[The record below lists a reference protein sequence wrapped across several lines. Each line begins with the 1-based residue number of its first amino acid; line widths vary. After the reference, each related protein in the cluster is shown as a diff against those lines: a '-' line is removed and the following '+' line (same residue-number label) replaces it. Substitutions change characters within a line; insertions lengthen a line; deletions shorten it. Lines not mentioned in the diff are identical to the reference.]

1 MIGGDDA
8 GAVRASDSDRTRVQS
23 ILNDAFADG
32 RLSRDEWEDR
42 ATVLGGP
49 VTYAELARLT
59 SDLPSAFVVPQS
71 QLVPPGPQ
79 WPASS
84 MAQQHTDGMAIAA
97 LVCGI
102 GQLAVGFPA
111 GIAAIILGHKARRR
125 IRQTGEQGDGMAL
138 TGLILGYVGT
148 IGLALLM
155 VLAVLF
161 FTVASRG
168 VGPVPG
174 P

>member
-1 MIGGDDA
+1 MAGSDEA
-8 GAVRASDSDRTRVQS
+8 GAVRASDSDRTQVQS

-32 RLSRDEWEDR
+32 RLTRDEWEDR
-42 ATVLGGP
+42 ATALGGP

-59 SDLPSAFVVPQS
+59 SDLPSPFLVPQS

-84 MAQQHTDGMAIAA
+84 MAQERTDGMAIAA
-97 LVCGI
+97 LVCAI

-125 IRQTGEQGDGMAL
+125 IRQTGERGDGMAL

-148 IGLALLM
+148 IGLALLV
-155 VLAVLF
+155 VLAFVF
-161 FTVASRG
+161 VTVASRG
-168 VGPVPG
+168 YGPVPG